1 MENYDDD
8 CTFDNINSAFE
19 RLNISIEEA
28 TKNKRILASRLDRAI
43 SLKREVELKE
53 KAAEEAKVEAATSSL
68 DILAQ
73 VEALKQAQQPVKY
86 TNYKVHAR
94 EVDAQKAV
102 LVKEL
107 KELQLRMSG
116 LLNEGRRSF
125 ISSDEMHRVLKKRL
139 TKAYREKELAEK
151 VKVEKEKLALKALAF
166 EKSQMLKLVKE
177 SERLKQEAVE
187 NSKLQDLLKEC
198 ESVVNILHGEV
209 SDKYQDINLFIEH
222 LDRPVLQRR
231 GLSSS
236 SQTSADMD
244 LKEQKGNM
252 NGSSEVKSTSV
263 VADITKG
270 GHSVS
275 NKSSVASAQTNAE
288 WVAAP
293 LTGKH
298 VVKKWK
304 IKEKNLPTQ
313 RKIAPAGEIYR
324 G

>member
-8 CTFDNINSAFE
+8 CTFNNINNSAFE
-19 RLNISIEEA
+19 RLNISI
-28 TKNKRILASRLDRAI
+28 KRLQRIRILASRLDRAV

-53 KAAEEAKVEAATSSL
+53 KAAEEAKVEAGTSSL
-68 DILAQ
+68 DILAK
-73 VEALKQAQQPVKY
+73 VEALKQAQQPVKE
-86 TNYKVHAR
+86 TNDMVHAR
-94 EVDAQKAV
+94 EVFAQKAV

-107 KELQLRMSG
+107 KELQLRMSC

-125 ISSDEMHRVLKKRL
+125 IISDEMHRVLKRRL
-139 TKAYREKELAEK
+139 TKAYKEKEVADK
-151 VKVEKEKLALKALAF
+151 VKVEKEKSALKAPAF
-166 EKSQMLKLVKE
+166 EKSQVLKLVKE

-187 NSKLQDLLKEC
+187 NSKVLICKICSKNVNLLLISYK
-198 ESVVNILHGEV
+198 
-209 SDKYQDINLFIEH
+209 H
-222 LDRPVLQRR
+222 LDGPVLQRH

-236 SQTSADMD
+236 SQISADRD

-252 NGSSEVKSTSV
+252 NGSSEVKSIPV

-293 LTGKH
+293 VTGKH

-304 IKEKNLPTQ
+304 IKEKDLSTQ
-313 RKIAPAGEIYR
+313 PAGEIYR